1 MSHTKQL
8 IIRHSVGKGSD
19 STLLPHM
26 TQINRK
32 RGNVFFFFGRA
43 NLDLLMLHT
52 IFSFILLFLSLPP
65 SVLRGAATAA
75 AVTASAARCDQSWLA
90 VVYRDMH
97 PINNMNLQAGG
108 GHDIQPLPLTC
119 FHVRSY
125 THAQAEGSHT
135 HAGLTNSRRCSDR
148 AEMR

>member
-1 MSHTKQL
+1 
-8 IIRHSVGKGSD
+8 
-19 STLLPHM
+19 M
-26 TQINRK
+26 TQINWFQLTDFTGFMCKTKVFHLLQRK
-32 RGNVFFFFGRA
+32 KVGGNVFFFFGRA
-43 NLDLLMLHT
+43 NLDLPPPPLLILHT

-65 SVLRGAATAA
+65 SVLRGAATAP

-125 THAQAEGSHT
+125 THAQAERLTHT
-135 HAGLTNSRRCSDR
+135 LG
-148 AEMR
+148 